1 MDLPHVLFMVY
12 LYSYSFNRIR
22 IINFLCLF
30 RSRPFPRNA
39 NTLYTKCK
47 WKYTRI
53 IYSEKVLLNNNINF
67 YVYFGLEQSFQETL
81 IRCVYANCKYI
92 INRERIEYGKYFI
105 LSNETRWE
113 MSGRWRIDGT
123 KRGRSRK
130 KRVEKKRW
138 TGGAYQWCNS
148 ATASNERTNAI
159 GECKG

>member
-47 WKYTRI
+47 WKYIRI

-81 IRCVYANCKYI
+81 IRCVYANCKYNKSGTYRI
-92 INRERIEYGKYFI
+92 WEIFHSLER
-105 LSNETRWE
+105 
-113 MSGRWRIDGT
+113 
-123 KRGRSRK
+123 
-130 KRVEKKRW
+130 
-138 TGGAYQWCNS
+138 NS
-148 ATASNERTNAI
+148 LRNERTMKDRWNKE
-159 GECKG
+159 GKE